1 MADILIKNME
11 MPKERI
17 MLEIFPNGRVLE
29 INPHNNARI
38 PTEAEAIE
46 LPPHGDLIE
55 RSPLVQKI
63 KDEWQKIH
71 EETGYDVKGIFWNK
85 LVEIIESSEVVLEA
99 NNGSDN

>member
-1 MADILIKNME
+1 MDVLIKNIE
-11 MPKERI
+11 LPTEERI
-17 MLEIFPNGRVLE
+17 QLSIYPNGIVVNHSTLKVEKNR
-29 INPHNNARI
+29 
-38 PTEAEAIE
+38 TTAIE

-71 EETGYDVKGIFWNK
+71 EETGCDVKGIFWNK

-99 NNGSDN
+99 SK